1 MADDALGLPSLLKN
15 PLTSLDSPMA
25 TDWWVMA
32 SPSTPGN
39 SHHAF
44 RCKGEYLT
52 ADNGFADYEK
62 QLLTVRY
69 KNTDRASV
77 DAFYNAAI
85 EAGAKDNGKPGLR
98 PHYHA
103 HYYGAFVLVSDFAA
117 SSHAAFADL
126 AILTGSCWK

>member
-1 MADDALGLPSLLKN
+1 
-15 PLTSLDSPMA
+15 MA

-44 RCKGEYLT
+44 RCKGEQLA
-52 ADNGFADYEK
+52 ADNGFTDYEE

-117 SSHAAFADL
+117 PSRAAFADL
-126 AILTGSCWK
+126 GILTGSCWK